1 MSVAPSRV
9 IFDSLFRGKAPGLSE
24 FGALLQFIDSPS
36 VLVYIQKGI
45 ITSVNSSMLALTAY
59 PQADLYGKP
68 ISILFDTSLDR
79 TLLSGGDCVLNVNRN
94 KRTPIA
100 IRSRITIL
108 DPNNNWALITLS
120 PTAESGQEVNGSD
133 AVLIH
138 FLMELILCDR
148 IDNIDLALEQKIKLI
163 EDLLRSSAV
172 CIYQAGS
179 GSPELIK
186 LKTRETKPIFP
197 ESLPSNDLVQLREP
211 FIWDQGKKAL
221 TSLHQKCRNEGLVYA
236 ASCAIGEKEALSGLI
251 VVGDYI
257 NEPPAQVLS
266 ILRLVATSIGSSL
279 QHFIKIRNIQ
289 DAMIR
294 QQRLLDIYSNGLE
307 NVKEGIIVLRP
318 DLTIMEINPTTE
330 WMLGYTENEVKGQ
343 PAENLLIGTDRL
355 IPALE
360 SAKQNIPTHN
370 MGAITL
376 NRRNGQSFP
385 AQMQIIPIQ
394 KDDKLLAI
402 MVFVSD
408 VSEHEQIQV
417 RTQQLEHRALL
428 GDFTNVFAHEVRNPI
443 NNISTGIQ
451 LLASRL
457 PADDPNRD
465 VVERVQND
473 CLRLNSLME
482 SVLAFSRPV
491 PRHFGPIDLN
501 VMLKQMLDR
510 WYPRMTKVNVK
521 SFFQEN
527 ANIPNIEGDWR
538 SLEQV
543 FTNLI
548 SNAVEAMEKNGGTLA
563 IQLDEVSI
571 PGGQKEVQIKVTD
584 TGPGIPDEV
593 KSRLFEPF
601 VTNKP
606 NGTGLGLAIIK
617 RIIIAHRGSI
627 DVDSF
632 PGGTV
637 FRVNLPAYIGD

>member
-1 MSVAPSRV
+1 MSIAPSR
-9 IFDSLFRGKAPGLSE
+9 ILFENFFRGKAPGLSE
-24 FGALLQFIDSPS
+24 FGALLQFIDSPAI
-36 VLVYIQKGI
+36 LVFIQKGL
-45 ITSVNSSMLALTAY
+45 ITSVNGSLLKLSAF
-59 PQADLYGKP
+59 PQADLLGKP
-68 ISILFDTSLDR
+68 ISTLFDTSLDR
-79 TLLSGGDCVLNVNRN
+79 ALTSGGDCILTVNRN
-94 KRTPIA
+94 KRTPIS

-108 DPNNNWALITLS
+108 DANNNWALITLS
-120 PTAESGQEVNGSD
+120 PETD
-133 AVLIH
+133 AGGETEGKDPALIK
-138 FLMELILCDR
+138 FLMDLLNTDR
-148 IDNIDLALEQKIKLI
+148 YESIDAALDQKIQLV
-163 EDLLRSSAV
+163 ETLLRTSAI

-197 ESLPSNDLVQLREP
+197 DALPSNDLVQLRTP

-221 TSLHQKCRNEGLVYA
+221 TTLHQKCRAEGLMYL

-251 VVGDYI
+251 VAGDYI
-257 NEPPAQVLS
+257 NEPSELVIPV
-266 ILRLVATSIGSSL
+266 LRLMSASIGSSL
-279 QHFIKIRNIQ
+279 QQFIKMRNIQ
-289 DAMIR
+289 EIMNR
-294 QQRLLDIYSNGLE
+294 QQKMLDIYSNGIE
-307 NVKEGIIVLRP
+307 NAREGIIILRP
-318 DLTIMEINPTTE
+318 DLIIQEINPSAE
-330 WMLGYTENEVKGQ
+330 WMFGYSDLEVKGQ

-360 SAKQNIPTHN
+360 SAKQHVTTHN
-370 MGAITL
+370 MGSINL

-385 AQMQIIPIQ
+385 AQMQIFPIE
-394 KDDKLLAI
+394 KNEKLLAI

-457 PADDPNRD
+457 NVDDPNRD

-491 PRHFGPIDLN
+491 PRHFEPIDLN
-501 VMLKQMLDR
+501 TMLKQMLDR
-510 WYPRMTKVNVK
+510 WYPRMAKVNVK
-521 SFFQEN
+521 PFFQ
-527 ANIPNIEGDWR
+527 PNTELPKIEGDWR

-548 SNAVEAMEKNGGTLA
+548 SNAVEAMEDNGGTLA
-563 IQLDEVSI
+563 IQLEEVAI
-571 PGGQKEVQIKVTD
+571 PGGQKEIQIKVSD
-584 TGPGIPDEV
+584 TGPGIPDEIKV
-593 KSRLFEPF
+593 RLFEPF

-617 RIIIAHRGSI
+617 RIVIAHRGSI

-637 FRVNLPAYIGD
+637 FRVNLPAYYGE

>member
-1 MSVAPSRV
+1 MSIAPSRQL
-9 IFDSLFRGKAPGLSE
+9 FDSIFRGKAPGLSE
-24 FGALLQFIDSPS
+24 FGALLQFIDSPA

-45 ITSVNSSMLALTAY
+45 ITSVNSSLLKLTAY
-59 PQADLYGKP
+59 SQNDVLGKP
-68 ISILFDTSLDR
+68 ISVLFDSSLDR
-79 TLLSGGDCVLNVNRN
+79 ALTSGGDCALMISRS
-94 KRTPIA
+94 KRTPIS

-108 DPNNNWALITLS
+108 DSNNSWALITVAPS
-120 PTAESGQEVNGSD
+120 SESENEIGESAPALLN
-133 AVLIH
+133 
-138 FLMELILCDR
+138 FLMNLLISDR
-148 IDNIDLALEQKIKLI
+148 TESIDLALEQKLQLV
-163 EDLLRSSAV
+163 ETLFRTSAV

-179 GSPELIK
+179 GSPELFK
-186 LKTRETKPIFP
+186 LKTRETKPLYP

-221 TSLHQKCRNEGLVYA
+221 SVLHQRSRSEGLLYV
-236 ASCAIGEKEALSGLI
+236 ASCALGEKGALSGLI
-251 VVGDYI
+251 VVGDYV
-257 NEPPAQVLS
+257 NEPSDLVLPA
-266 ILRLVATSIGSSL
+266 LRLVATSIGSSL
-279 QHFIKIRNIQ
+279 QQFIKIRNIQ
-289 DAMIR
+289 ETIIR
-294 QQRLLDIYSNGLE
+294 QQKLLDIYGNGLD
-307 NVKEGIIVLRP
+307 NAREGIIVLRP
-318 DLTIMEINPTTE
+318 DLTILEINPSAE
-330 WMLGYTENEVKGQ
+330 WMLGYSEPEVKGQ
-343 PAENLLIGTDRL
+343 PVDNLLIGTDRL

-360 SAKQNIPTHN
+360 SAKLNVPTHN
-370 MGAITL
+370 MGSINL

-385 AQMQIIPIQ
+385 AQMQIIPIT
-394 KDDKLLAI
+394 KDEKLIAI
-402 MVFVSD
+402 MVFLSD
-408 VSEHEQIQV
+408 VSEHEQIQA

-457 PADDPNRD
+457 DENDPNRD

-491 PRHFGPIDLN
+491 PKHFASIDLN
-501 VMLKQMLDR
+501 AMLKQMLDR
-510 WYPRMTKVNVK
+510 WYPRMVKVNVK

-527 ANIPNIEGDWR
+527 PEIPNIEGDWR

-563 IQLDEVSI
+563 IQLEEISI

-584 TGPGIPDEV
+584 TGPGIPDEI
-593 KSRLFEPF
+593 KARLFEPF

-627 DVDSF
+627 DVESF

-637 FRVNLPAYIGD
+637 FRVVLPAYIGV